1 MSITEQI
8 PSTTSNSTGSTV
20 APAQAAPRP
29 KTPRKNRTARTT
41 LFLVLPPLVVAVIA
55 IVLWQSLISVFG
67 VPKYLVPAPADVLA
81 EIGPAIGSLIQ
92 PTLVTMGEAY
102 SGFLLAGVVGFTVAF
117 VMARWNVAERG
128 LYPYMVLLQTI
139 PIIAVAPILV
149 VWLGAGAVTNTVI
162 AAMIAV
168 FPVTA
173 NTLTGLK
180 STDRH
185 LVQLFAMAGATKRY
199 EMAVL
204 RIPYALPYV
213 LTGLRIAAGSSV
225 IGAIVGEFVA
235 GIGGGKG
242 GLGYVITSTAQQLL
256 MPRLFLAVIAASCV
270 SLLLFGVVRLVE
282 VLALR
287 RWHESAMATDD

>member
-1 MSITEQI
+1 MSITEHI
-8 PSTTSNSTGSTV
+8 DTETTPPQ
-20 APAQAAPRP
+20 APAAATPQAAARP
-29 KTPRKNRTARTT
+29 KAPRKAPSGRTV
-41 LFLVLPPLVVAVIA
+41 LSFVLPPLVVLVIA
-55 IVLWQSLISVFG
+55 VALWQALISLFG
-67 VPKYLVPAPADVLA
+67 VPKFLVPAPLDVLA
-81 EIGPAIGSLIQ
+81 EIGPAIGTLVE

-102 SGFLLAGVVGFTVAF
+102 GGFLLAAVVGFAVAF

-149 VWLGAGAVTNTVI
+149 VWLGPGPTTNTVV

-180 STDRH
+180 STDRN
-185 LVQLFAMAGATKRY
+185 LVQLFAMAGASKRY
-199 EMAVL
+199 EMSVL

-235 GIGGGKG
+235 GIGGGQG

-270 SLLLFGVVRLVE
+270 SLLLFGLVRLVE

-287 RWHESAMATDD
+287 RWHESAMSSDD

>member
-1 MSITEQI
+1 MSITE
-8 PSTTSNSTGSTV
+8 
-20 APAQAAPRP
+20 APPEKAAPQAAPRP
-29 KTPRKNRTARTT
+29 VATRKGPSARTV
-41 LFLVLPPLVVAVIA
+41 LALVAPPLVVAVVVIA
-55 IVLWQSLISVFG
+55 LWQSLITLFG
-67 VPKYLVPAPADVLA
+67 VPTYLVPAPLDVIA
-81 EIGPAIGSLIQ
+81 EIPGSVGGLVE

-102 SGFLLAGVVGFTVAF
+102 GGFLLAAAVGFAVAF

-149 VWLGAGAVTNTVI
+149 VWIGAGPTTNTVI

-168 FPVTA
+168 FPITA

-180 STDRH
+180 STDRN
-185 LVQLFAMAGATKRY
+185 LVQLFAMAGATRRY
-199 EMAVL
+199 EMVVL
-204 RIPYALPYV
+204 RIPYALPYA

-235 GIGGGKG
+235 GIGGGQG
-242 GLGYVITSTAQQLL
+242 GLGYVITSTAQQLM
-256 MPRLFLAVIAASCV
+256 MPRLFLAVVAASAV
-270 SLLLFGVVRLVE
+270 SLLLFGLVRLVE

-287 RWHESAMATDD
+287 RWHESAMSDDD

>member
-1 MSITEQI
+1 MSITEETGTESTSETRPPVAAPQVTARPTASRTG
-8 PSTTSNSTGSTV
+8 PSTRSVLT
-20 APAQAAPRP
+20 
-29 KTPRKNRTARTT
+29 
-41 LFLVLPPLVVAVIA
+41 FVLPPLVVLVIVVA
-55 IVLWQSLISVFG
+55 LWQALISLFG
-67 VPKYLVPAPADVLA
+67 VPKFLVPAPLDVLA
-81 EIGPAIGSLIQ
+81 EVGPAIGTLVE

-102 SGFLLAGVVGFTVAF
+102 GGFLLAAVVGFGVAF

-149 VWLGAGAVTNTVI
+149 VWLGPGPTTNTVV

-180 STDRH
+180 STDRN
-185 LVQLFAMAGATKRY
+185 LVQLFAMAGASKRY
-199 EMAVL
+199 EMGVL
-204 RIPYALPYV
+204 RIPYALPYM

-235 GIGGGKG
+235 GIGGGQG
-242 GLGYVITSTAQQLL
+242 GLGYVITATAQQLL

-270 SLLLFGVVRLVE
+270 SLLLFGLVRLVE

-287 RWHESAMATDD
+287 RWHESAMSGDD

>member
-1 MSITEQI
+1 MSITE
-8 PSTTSNSTGSTV
+8 TTPPQ
-20 APAQAAPRP
+20 APAAATPQATARPKAPRKAP
-29 KTPRKNRTARTT
+29 SGRT
-41 LFLVLPPLVVAVIA
+41 LLSFVLPPLVVLVIA
-55 IVLWQSLISVFG
+55 VALWQALISLFG
-67 VPKYLVPAPADVLA
+67 VPKFLVPAPLDVLA
-81 EIGPAIGSLIQ
+81 EIGPAIGTLVE

-102 SGFLLAGVVGFTVAF
+102 GGFLLAAVVGSAVAF

-149 VWLGAGAVTNTVI
+149 VWLGPGPTTNTVV

-180 STDRH
+180 STDRN
-185 LVQLFAMAGATKRY
+185 LVQLFAMAGASKRY
-199 EMAVL
+199 EMSVL

-213 LTGLRIAAGSSV
+213 LTGLRIAAV

-235 GIGGGKG
+235 GIGGGQG

-256 MPRLFLAVIAASCV
+256 MPRLFLAVVAASCV
-270 SLLLFGVVRLVE
+270 SLLLFGLVRLVE

-287 RWHESAMATDD
+287 RWHESAMSSDD

>member
-1 MSITEQI
+1 MSIDTRETVTTE
-8 PSTTSNSTGSTV
+8 
-20 APAQAAPRP
+20 PASQQPAPRP
-29 KTPRKNRTARTT
+29 KTARKRLSARTV
-41 LFLVLPPLVVAVIA
+41 LFFVLPPLVVLVVVIA
-55 IVLWQSLISVFG
+55 LWQLAISAFG
-67 VPKYLVPAPADVLA
+67 VPTFLVPAPADVLS
-81 EIGPAIGSLIQ
+81 AIGSSVGGLVE
-92 PTLVTMGEAY
+92 PTLVTMQEAY
-102 SGFLLAGVVGFTVAF
+102 GGFALAAVLGFAVAF

-149 VWLGAGAVTNTVI
+149 VWLGPGAATNTVV

-180 STDRH
+180 STDRS

-199 EMAVL
+199 EMGVL

-235 GIGGGKG
+235 GIGGGQG

-256 MPRLFLAVIAASCV
+256 MARLFLAVIAASCV
-270 SLLLFGVVRLVE
+270 SLLLFGIVRAVE
-282 VLALR
+282 VLTLR
-287 RWHESAMATDD
+287 RWHESAMSQDD

>member
-1 MSITEQI
+1 MSITEAR
-8 PSTTSNSTGSTV
+8 PSV
-20 APAQAAPRP
+20 PAQTEPRSTP
-29 KTPRKNRTARTT
+29 ARTGPSPRKA
-41 LFLVLPPLVVAVIA
+41 LAVVAPPLVVAVVVVA
-55 IVLWQSLISVFG
+55 LWQGLISVFG
-67 VPKYLVPAPADVLA
+67 VPTYLVPAPLDVIA
-81 EIGPAIGSLIQ
+81 EIPDSIGGLVE

-102 SGFLLAGVVGFTVAF
+102 GGFLLAAVVGFAVAF

-149 VWLGAGAVTNTVI
+149 VWLGAGPTTNTII

-168 FPVTA
+168 FPITA

-180 STDRH
+180 STDRN
-185 LVQLFAMAGATKRY
+185 LVQLFAMAGATRRY
-199 EMAVL
+199 EMVVL
-204 RIPYALPYV
+204 RVPYALPYA

-235 GIGGGKG
+235 GIGGGQG
-242 GLGYVITSTAQQLL
+242 GLGYVITSTAQQLM
-256 MPRLFLAVIAASCV
+256 MPRLFLAVVAASAV
-270 SLLLFGVVRLVE
+270 SLLLFGLVRLVE

-287 RWHESAMATDD
+287 RWHESAMSHDD